1 MLEAN
6 GIACVRGNRRL
17 FAHLSFRLE
26 ARRALRVLGENG
38 AGKTSLLRIA
48 AGLAPADEGRL
59 LWNGEAAGLPG
70 EDYRREIVFLGHSN
84 ALKDDLTALENLD
97 YALSVSGIVA
107 SGQAMRDELER
118 QGLGMAAR
126 LPVKALSQGQKR
138 RAALA
143 RLAFCGERPLWILDE
158 PFAALDAAAVASL
171 AQGLSA
177 HLARGGMLL
186 FTTHQEVD
194 LPGATTE
201 SLDLKV
207 AA

>member
-1 MLEAN
+1 MLEAQ

-48 AGLAPADEGRL
+48 AGLAPADEGCL
-59 LWNGEAAGLPG
+59 LWNGEAAGALG
-70 EDYRREIVFLGHSN
+70 EDYRREIAFLGHSN

-97 YALSVSGIVA
+97 YALSVSGIA
-107 SGQAMRDELER
+107 ADRQALRDELER
-118 QGLGMAAR
+118 QGLGVAAQ

-143 RLAFCGERPLWILDE
+143 RLAFCEERPLWILDE

-177 HLARGGMLL
+177 HVARGGMLL

-194 LPGATTE
+194 LPGAATDT
-201 SLDLKV
+201 LDLKV
-207 AA
+207 VA